1 MHTREREALFA
12 PIRAVLDSAQSVL
25 SIGHPD
31 GDGDSIGS
39 QLALHHFCLSQGK
52 RSVPLNFDPI
62 APSISWLPG
71 CAQLVGSLAETDHF
85 DVIFLM
91 ETTDI
96 SRMGDRARYF
106 QRAAHRVHLDHHLGV
121 KGLGDWNILDDTAS
135 STCEI
140 LYDLL
145 ASTGR
150 SIPTSSLEAMYVG
163 IMTDTGNFRFPN
175 TTKRCHEIAG
185 EMLAHGLDATRLYKL
200 VYESNPV
207 TRVLMHGTAMSR
219 VTTRCSG
226 KLQYTWLTR
235 DDFVRRNATNVDA
248 DGAVNPLCTIVG
260 TEVALLFRE
269 LENGQIKVSL
279 RSTGR
284 FDVCGVS
291 RAFGGGGHR
300 LAAGVQVDGPIDRA
314 INELLKVIEPELEKL
329 DG

>member
-12 PIRAVLDSAQSVL
+12 PIRAVLASAHSVL

-39 QLALHHFCLSQGK
+39 QLALHHFCRALGK

-62 APSISWLPG
+62 APSISWLAG
-71 CAQLVGSLAETDHF
+71 CGDFAGGLDDGEHF

-96 SRMGDRARYF
+96 GRMGDRARF
-106 QRAAHRVHLDHHLGV
+106 FTRATTRIHLDHHVGV
-121 KGLGDWNILDDTAS
+121 KGLGDLNVLDDEAS

-140 LYDLL
+140 LFDLL
-145 ASTGR
+145 EGMDHQLT
-150 SIPTSSLEAMYVG
+150 IPSLEALYVG

-175 TTKRCHEIAG
+175 TTLRSHEIAG
-185 EMLAHGLDATRLYKL
+185 QMLTRGVEATRLYKL
-200 VYESNPV
+200 VYEANQV
-207 TRVLMHGTAMSR
+207 TRILMHGTAMSR
-219 VTTRCSG
+219 VTTRCRG

-235 DDFVRRNATNVDA
+235 EDFTRHGATNVDA
-248 DGAVNPLCTIVG
+248 DGAINPLCTIVG
-260 TEVALLFRE
+260 TDVALLFRE
-269 LENGQIKVSL
+269 LESGQIKVSL

-284 FDVCGVS
+284 FDVCVVS
-291 RAFGGGGHR
+291 RTFGGGGHR
-300 LAAGVQVDGPIDRA
+300 LAAGVQIAGPLERA
-314 INELLKVIEPELEKL
+314 IDNLLQVIEPELEKL